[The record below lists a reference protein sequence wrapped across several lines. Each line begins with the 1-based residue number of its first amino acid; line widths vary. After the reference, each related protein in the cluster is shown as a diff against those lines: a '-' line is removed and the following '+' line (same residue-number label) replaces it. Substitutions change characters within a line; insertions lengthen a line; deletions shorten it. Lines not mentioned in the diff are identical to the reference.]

1 MKNHNPPNEPNE
13 AIPEEN
19 PVIPDPNHVVDA
31 HDPNVMVDI
40 PDDIDL
46 VDYDGDDEENPEEEP
61 ELNNGLENDGVN
73 EGVNNEDIEDKDV
86 EIELDDD
93 AELIFPY
100 KVEGDKTLPPGGV
113 SSNSEPPNAKSSDFV
128 SSDSELED
136 EEANVAPK
144 DTFGTI
150 TQRSYAVCDFPRGV
164 LEVGESSSAH
174 DSSYVGGLAP
184 WALRR
189 DL

>member
-1 MKNHNPPNEPNE
+1 ML
-13 AIPEEN
+13 AL
-19 PVIPDPNHVVDA
+19 V
-31 HDPNVMVDI
+31 
-40 PDDIDL
+40 L
-46 VDYDGDDEENPEEEP
+46 VDYDGDDEENQEEKPETEKWACEFNLP
-61 ELNNGLENDGVN
+61 TYM
-73 EGVNNEDIEDKDV
+73 DV

-93 AELIFPY
+93 ASDNSLY
-100 KVEGDKTLPPGGV
+100 KVRV
-113 SSNSEPPNAKSSDFV
+113 SKPAT
-128 SSDSELED
+128 ELED